1 MSRFGLIDE
10 STSEVVGQGEFGRGE
25 VGYLRREVDRLSTE
39 LVKRDQT
46 ILSLSDD
53 LRRVQGE
60 KEEIKRE
67 VRWLEE
73 VFEEVRRERDEER
86 EKVGWMKEARKGL
99 VRELRELE
107 ERCET
112 LEREKG

>member
-1 MSRFGLIDE
+1 MSRFGLTDE
-10 STSEVVGQGEFGRGE
+10 STSEVGPGEFGRGE

-53 LRRVQGE
+53 LKRVQGE

-67 VRWLEE
+67 VRGLEE
-73 VFEEVRRERDEER
+73 VFEEVGRERDEER

-99 VRELRELE
+99 VRELKELE